1 MRIRKN
7 KKERIRIALIS
18 MAMFL
23 AVGLL
28 VSTVYGDW
36 QQILKNR
43 KDEVEL
49 SLKYE
54 KLMEEEIKINDEIL
68 KLGDD
73 EYLARYAKE
82 KFMLSK
88 EGDTIIKLKN

>member
-54 KLMEEEIKINDEIL
+54 QLMEEEIKINAEIL